1 MKIFLHS
8 ALFLVLLPLTPVSAN
23 GEETL
28 FARVAHDDSDQPQA
42 LQLAIVSY
50 GPEDTSRSFGVDLVS
65 AIHIGDRDYY
75 AELNERFVNYDAVL
89 YELVAPPGTVVK
101 DDDPGQRGLLSTAQL
116 GLTRM
121 LGLSFQL
128 DEISYEADNLVH
140 ADLSR
145 EELSQRMDE
154 RGESLYVYFWRIF
167 YASVREY
174 AKDPLGLRDLQTL
187 TTIMKP
193 GQGPTLKTLF
203 AYEIT
208 NLDSIQDILGDD
220 SDSAL
225 IGARNERAIEV
236 LRAQLDKGSKHIGI
250 FYGVGHMPDLE
261 ERLMAMG
268 LVRTDTAW
276 IDAWKLTVEPSA
288 ELE

>member
-1 MKIFLHS
+1 MTLRLHS
-8 ALFLVLLPLTPVSAN
+8 ALLLLVLAPAA
-23 GEETL
+23 GFAAAEETL
-28 FARVAHDDSDQPQA
+28 FARVAHDSSEQPQA

-50 GPEDTSRSFGVDLVS
+50 GPEGAPRNFDVDLIS
-65 AIHIGDRDYY
+65 AIHIGDEDYY
-75 AELNERFVNYDAVL
+75 AELNKRFMDYDAVL
-89 YELVAPPGTVVK
+89 YELVAPRGTVVR
-101 DDDPGQRGLLSTAQL
+101 DDDPRQRGALSTAQL

-128 DEISYEADNLVH
+128 DEIDYEADNLVH
-140 ADLSR
+140 ADLSG
-145 EELSQRMDE
+145 EELSQSMEE
-154 RGESLYVYFWRIF
+154 RGESLYVYFWRVF

-187 TTIMKP
+187 AAIMKP

-208 NLDSIQDILGDD
+208 NLDSIQDILGED
-220 SDSAL
+220 SDSAI

-236 LRAQLDKGSKHIGI
+236 LRAQLDKGSKRIGI

-261 ERLMAMG
+261 ARLAAMG
-268 LVRTDTAW
+268 LVRTDTVW
-276 IDAWKLTVEPSA
+276 IDAWKLAAEPSA